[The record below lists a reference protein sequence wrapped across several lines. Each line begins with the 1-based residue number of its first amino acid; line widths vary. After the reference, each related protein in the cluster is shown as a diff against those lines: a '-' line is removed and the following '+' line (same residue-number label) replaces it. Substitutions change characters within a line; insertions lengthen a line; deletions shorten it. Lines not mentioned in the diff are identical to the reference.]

1 MNVAVHMK
9 EAIGLKDMKEPG
21 GVLKDMKEG
30 GGDHMRE
37 IQGLIEMHGET
48 LV

>member
-1 MNVAVHMK
+1 M
-9 EAIGLKDMKEPG
+9 KDMKERG

-37 IQGLIEMHGET
+37 IQGLIEMHKEI
-48 LV
+48 LM